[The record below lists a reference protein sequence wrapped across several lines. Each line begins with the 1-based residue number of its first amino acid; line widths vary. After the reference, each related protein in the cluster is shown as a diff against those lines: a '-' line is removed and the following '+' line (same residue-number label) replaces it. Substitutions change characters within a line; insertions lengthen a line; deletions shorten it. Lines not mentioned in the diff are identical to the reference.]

1 MSSGSTSSFALAIAE
16 KGIRA
21 LKEPLGFGRT
31 LVFLKYL
38 YNTVQSRS
46 KSMGY
51 VIMCAR
57 DQEIDPFVNLFFANC
72 IQICKIESLKN
83 YALYGI

>member
-1 MSSGSTSSFALAIAE
+1 MSSGSTSSFALAIAGE
-16 KGIRA
+16 GIRA
-21 LKEPLGFGRT
+21 LKGPSGFGRT

-38 YNTVQSRS
+38 YNTVQSRA

-57 DQEIDPFVNLFFANC
+57 DQEIDPFANLFFANC
-72 IQICKIESLKN
+72 IQIREICKI
-83 YALYGI
+83 